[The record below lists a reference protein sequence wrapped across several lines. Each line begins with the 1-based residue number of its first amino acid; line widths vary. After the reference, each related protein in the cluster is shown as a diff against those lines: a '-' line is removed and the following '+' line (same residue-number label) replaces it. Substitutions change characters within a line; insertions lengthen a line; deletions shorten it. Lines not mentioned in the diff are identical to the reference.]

1 MNGLILNKK
10 NVHLLLIGL
19 IVSTFSSSTAHRWL
33 KVCRSKS
40 EWSYSSSFP
49 FCPFLQLSVSELEAM
64 RSPSGSFH
72 WLLFRL
78 AENSAFFICQELQS
92 FAFFEIWPLNKAVTS
107 RKIVAELIY
116 FRLLLWW
123 FPTDIERKWRRE
135 KNVLQR
141 TVEKL
146 VRLRRR
152 HSGMWRAFMA
162 HLFIGGVICILS
174 FVLIHLDWSHTTH
187 LLLRRSSELFLLR
200 G

>member
-10 NVHLLLIGL
+10 SVHPLLICL
-19 IVSTFSSSTAHRWL
+19 SCFYFSSSTAHRWL
-33 KVCRSKS
+33 KVSAEAS
-40 EWSYSSSFP
+40 LSDHILLLSLLSLFAAVSLWTWSNEITFW
-49 FCPFLQLSVSELEAM
+49 FLSLV
-64 RSPSGSFH
+64 
-72 WLLFRL
+72 LFGL
-78 AENSAFFICQELQS
+78 AENSASFICQELQS

-152 HSGMWRAFMA
+152 HSRLGG
-162 HLFIGGVICILS
+162 HLWPI
-174 FVLIHLDWSHTTH
+174 
-187 LLLRRSSELFLLR
+187 SS
-200 G
+200 